1 MRKPLLI
8 YGAGGL
14 GREVMS
20 LIKAL
25 GDHWDPIGFIDDT
38 IAKNTTVGGL
48 QVVGG
53 RESLNAFENGIS
65 VALAIG
71 DPKLKRS
78 IAEKIVGRIEFA
90 TLIHPSAILQDP
102 DSISIGQGAIITAG
116 CILTCNIRL
125 GDHVLVNIN
134 STIGHDVSVGRCS
147 SIMPGVN
154 VAGEVAIGEAIL
166 IGSGSNILNRIHIGD
181 EARIGMGSVVI
192 RDVAQGDTVAGVPA
206 KSILR

>member
-14 GREVMS
+14 GREAMS

-25 GDHWDPIGFIDDT
+25 GDQWDLIGFIDDRIT
-38 IAKNTTVGGL
+38 KNTVVGGL
-48 QVVGG
+48 KVIGG
-53 RESLNAFENGIS
+53 HNALASLENGIS
-65 VALAIG
+65 VVLAFG
-71 DPKLKRS
+71 DPKLKRT
-78 IAEKIVGRIEFA
+78 IAEKIAGRIEFP
-90 TLIHPSAILQDP
+90 TLIHPSAIIQNP

-116 CILTCNIRL
+116 CILTCNISL

-134 STIGHDVSVGRCS
+134 TTIGHDVNVGRCS

-154 VAGEVAIGEAIL
+154 IAGEVEIGEAVL
-166 IGSGSNILNRIHIGD
+166 IGSGSNILNRIRIGD